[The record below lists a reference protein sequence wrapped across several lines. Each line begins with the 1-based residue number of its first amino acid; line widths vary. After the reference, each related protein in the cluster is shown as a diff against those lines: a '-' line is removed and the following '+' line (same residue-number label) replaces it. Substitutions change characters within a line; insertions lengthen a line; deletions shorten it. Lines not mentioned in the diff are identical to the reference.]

1 MSGTG
6 RQRPALG
13 AAPVLSGP
21 AYLLR
26 GFGMWRRRPGLMVLG
41 MVPALLVLAVLVAVF
56 VVLVLQVGDLVGWAT
71 PFLDDTGEVARSAVR
86 VSLAVVVVVGFVVLA
101 AATFVA
107 LTLLVGEPFYDRI
120 WRETERMLGGE
131 VPDADVGLLRGIRDG
146 AVLLGLGAATAV
158 GMVVLGL
165 LPVVGTIAAGVAG
178 FGFSAWLLAGE
189 LLTRPLEARGLT
201 AADRSELVRGRRGP
215 VLGLG
220 MSVQAC
226 FLVPLGAV
234 VVMPAAVVGAT
245 MLARDLLDAS
255 AARRT

>member
-1 MSGTG
+1 M
-6 RQRPALG
+6 
-13 AAPVLSGP
+13 LSGP

-41 MVPALLVLAVLVAVF
+41 MVPALLVLVVLVAAF
-56 VVLVLQVGDLVGWAT
+56 VVLVLQVDDLVGWAT
-71 PFLDDTGEVARSAVR
+71 PFLDDDAELTRSAVR
-86 VSLAVVVVVGFVVLA
+86 VSLMVVVVVGFALLA
-101 AATFVA
+101 AAMFVA

-131 VPDADVGLLRGIRDG
+131 VPAADVGLLRGMRDG
-146 AVLLGLGAATAV
+146 AVLLSLGAATAA
-158 GMVVLGL
+158 GMLLVGL

-178 FGFSAWLLAGE
+178 FSVSAWLLSGE
-189 LLTRPLEARGLT
+189 LLARPLEARGLT
-201 AADRSELVRGRRGP
+201 AADRSALYRGRRGP

-220 MSVQAC
+220 LSVQAC
-226 FLVPLGAV
+226 FLIPLGAV

-255 AARRT
+255 ATPRP

>member
-1 MSGTG
+1 MS
-6 RQRPALG
+6 
-13 AAPVLSGP
+13 AAPVLTGP

-41 MVPALLVLAVLVAVF
+41 MVPALLVLLVLAAAF
-56 VVLVLQVGDLVGWAT
+56 VVLLLQVDDLVGWAT
-71 PFLDDTGEVARSAVR
+71 PFLDDAAGAPRTAVR
-86 VSLAVVVVVGFVVLA
+86 VSLMVVVVVGFVLLA

-107 LTLLVGEPFYDRI
+107 LTLAVGEPFYDRI

-146 AVLLGLGAATAV
+146 ARLLGLGAATAL
-158 GMVVLGL
+158 GMVVVGL
-165 LPVVGTIAAGVAG
+165 LPVVGTLAAAVAG
-178 FGFSAWLLAGE
+178 YGFSAWLLAGE
-189 LLTRPLEARGLT
+189 LLSRPLEARGLT
-201 AADRSELVRGRRGP
+201 AADRSALYRGRRGP

-220 MSVQAC
+220 VSVQAC

-245 MLARDLLDAS
+245 MLARDLVDV
-255 AARRT
+255 ARPAR